1 MILKVSNQISVCS
14 ACIPF
19 PLKPFC
25 LIYPAFTVNQQHR
38 VQWNVQKIDLE
49 DGRRL
54 EAFCRS
60 DADPSTLRLEVA
72 RHNGR
77 QRESA
82 PLGLSFSN
90 GYLSLGAVT
99 KQDNGLEF
107 ICSSGNASDTL
118 TLNVLSTLCF
128 FSLFVFHFILTQ
140 KYFIKFRFLGQQ
152 EGSRGYHEGG
162 YDQGYQ
168 YGGEQQQQSGYVEV
182 TVEPSDATLNKG
194 ESATLTCRVKGA
206 EQFTVTW
213 GKYAHDTSL
222 PDYARV
228 RILNR

>member
-1 MILKVSNQISVCS
+1 MFFRLN
-14 ACIPF
+14 
-19 PLKPFC
+19 PFC
-25 LIYPAFTVNQQHR
+25 LIYPAFTATQRHR
-38 VQWNVQKIDLE
+38 LQWNVQKIDLE

-107 ICSSGNASDTL
+107 ICSSGNASDTP
-118 TLNVLSTLCF
+118 N
-128 FSLFVFHFILTQ
+128 
-140 KYFIKFRFLGQQ
+140 
-152 EGSRGYHEGG
+152 
-162 YDQGYQ
+162 
-168 YGGEQQQQSGYVEV
+168 
-182 TVEPSDATLNKG
+182 A
-194 ESATLTCRVKGA
+194 
-206 EQFTVTW
+206 
-213 GKYAHDTSL
+213 
-222 PDYARV
+222 
-228 RILNR
+228 